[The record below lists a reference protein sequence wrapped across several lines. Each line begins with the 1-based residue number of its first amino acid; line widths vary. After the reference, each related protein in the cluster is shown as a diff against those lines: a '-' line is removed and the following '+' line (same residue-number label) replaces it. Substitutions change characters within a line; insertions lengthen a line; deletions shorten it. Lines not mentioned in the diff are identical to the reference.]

1 MIIVGLSVA
10 GLLPGLES
18 TIVTTYLPTITAEL
32 SIGDNY
38 VWIANVFSLTRWDG
52 FSNLK
57 RPVRQVVNKLHLT
70 RFCLPSQRCR
80 PTPLWSSRQHFWQKM
95 ARNLLCRV
103 FCFR

>member
-57 RPVRQVVNKLHLT
+57 RPVRQVVNKLHPILPP
-70 RFCLPSQRCR
+70 FAALPSNPSLVKS
-80 PTPLWSSRQHFWQKM
+80 PTFLAEDGSQSPL
-95 ARNLLCRV
+95 
-103 FCFR
+103 